1 MKTIFIAL
9 CIVAAGCSGT
19 TGSGLVTFSARAGG
33 AADVTPSFTS
43 GNGFAITLTK
53 AQLHVGA
60 VYLNLSVPSS
70 GAAEQPCVLP
80 GVYAGEAFGPCHD
93 GACGL
98 DVDLLSPALTTFTAS
113 GAGIASPAAEAQVW
127 LTSGDI
133 NATTDPTPIFTV
145 AGMAKKTEQSFP
157 FTATITI
164 GSNRAIPPPNVA
176 SPGANPI
183 CQQRIVT
190 PIPLTPRITLASGG
204 MLDVRVDVRIMFDNL
219 DFTKLSAGSD
229 GTYVIPDTPGGIG
242 GAFFAAVTG
251 WELYT
256 VSFTP

>member
-1 MKTIFIAL
+1 MRSIFFAIA
-9 CIVAAGCSGT
+9 VASAGCSGT

-33 AADVTPSFTS
+33 AADVTPSFVS
-43 GNGFAITLTK
+43 GNGFAITLTQ

-70 GAAEQPCVLP
+70 GAAEEPCVLP
-80 GVYAGEAFGPCHD
+80 GVYAGEAFGPCHQSV
-93 GACGL
+93 CGL
-98 DVDLLSPALTTFTAS
+98 DVDLLSPALTTFTTT
-113 GAGIASPAAEAQVW
+113 GAGIASSAAEAQVW

-133 NATTDPTPIFTV
+133 NAATDPTPVFTV
-145 AGMAKKTEQSFP
+145 AGTAAKAGQSFP
-157 FTATITI
+157 FAATITI

-190 PIPLTPRITLASGG
+190 PIPLLPRITLASGG
-204 MLDVRVDVRIMFDNL
+204 RLDLRVDVRIMFDNL
-219 DFTKLSAGSD
+219 DFTQLSAGSD
-229 GTYVIPDTPGGIG
+229 GVYVIPDAPGGVG

-256 VSFTP
+256 VTFTP